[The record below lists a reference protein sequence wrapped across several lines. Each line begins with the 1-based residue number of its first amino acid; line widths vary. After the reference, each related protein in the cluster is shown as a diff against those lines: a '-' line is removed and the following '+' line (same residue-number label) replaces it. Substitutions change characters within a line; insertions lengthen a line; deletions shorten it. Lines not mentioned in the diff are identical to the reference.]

1 MELDPFDYDE
11 LTRNVND
18 LLDDEYGAREDD
30 FDFLLD
36 GAGLPD
42 DPRQY
47 RNAANGYGM
56 DDEQSPD
63 FDEEAAAMRYD
74 PQTNSGAVIHAYN
87 SDYATRAAQKA
98 NRRKQPPRQEHK
110 SDREEATQRLPRQK
124 SSGREDA
131 TQRLP
136 RQKSGDRRSDVQRQ
150 PRRTADG
157 RQEILDRIERREPSR
172 PAPRPVQEREIP
184 PVQAPVR
191 KKKKHV
197 FLKILLVLLLLLA
210 LTIAALWI
218 FAKQPD
224 GDSLGVHRDG
234 CSAILLAGTDAE
246 GTRTDTMMILY
257 VDRNSGELNLLS
269 LPRDT
274 YTSMDTDVPKLNAVY
289 SLAGCGREGMD
300 RLMDYTAECIGYRPD
315 GYILVDL
322 KCFEHL
328 VNIMGG
334 VRYDVPCDMQYD
346 DPAQDLHIDLE
357 AGEQKL
363 NGKKAMWLVRYR
375 SGYANAD
382 LGRVEVQR
390 DFMHA
395 ALKQW
400 TSPTKIWRSPAA
412 AALLLANTT
421 SDLDVLELAWIAKA
435 VKQAGTDDMH
445 NDTLPGEPADIYGGS
460 YYVLWPETTASLV
473 NENYNPYREEV
484 SPWDIYS
491 PFYNS

>member
-11 LTRNVND
+11 LTKNVNE

-30 FDFLLD
+30 FDFLTD
-36 GAGLPD
+36 DAGLPD
-42 DPRQY
+42 DPGHY

-56 DDEQSPD
+56 DDGQDPD

-74 PQTNSGAVIHAYN
+74 PQTNAGAAIHAYN
-87 SDYATRAAQKA
+87 TDYATRAARKA
-98 NRRKQPPRQEHK
+98 NRRNPPAQRPDRNDAARQQPRRK
-110 SDREEATQRLPRQK
+110 SADR
-124 SSGREDA
+124 DA

-136 RQKSGDRRSDVQRQ
+136 RQRSVDRSGDTPRQPPRRSADRQ
-150 PRRTADG
+150 EVLDRIDRRPPRREPPRRT
-157 RQEILDRIERREPSR
+157 PR
-172 PAPRPVQEREIP
+172 PAPEQEIP
-184 PVQAPVR
+184 PVQPPV
-191 KKKKHV
+191 KKKKHG
-197 FLKILLVLLLLLA
+197 FLKFLLVLILLLA

-218 FAKQPD
+218 FARQPD

-246 GTRTDTMMILY
+246 GARTDTMMLLY
-257 VDRNSGELNLLS
+257 VDRNAGELNLLS

-274 YTSMDTDVPKLNAVY
+274 YTSMDTDVPKLNSVY
-289 SLAGCGREGMD
+289 SLAGRGREGME
-300 RLMDYTAECIGYRPD
+300 RLMDYTQECIGYRPD

-346 DPAQDLHIDLE
+346 DPAQDLHIDLQ

-400 TSPTKIWRSPAA
+400 TSPARIWRSPAA

-421 SDLDVLELAWIAKA
+421 SDLNVLELAWIAKA
-435 VKQAGTDDMH
+435 VKQVGTEDMH
-445 NDTLPGEPADIYGGS
+445 NDTLPGEPAYIDGGS
-460 YYVLWPETTASLV
+460 YYVLWPETTANLV
-473 NENYNPYREEV
+473 NEDYNPYREEV
-484 SPWDIYS
+484 SPWDVFS